1 MLTQAELKE
10 ILNYD
15 PDTGVWTWKVDRSIK
30 VKAGDR
36 AGTITAKGYRRIT
49 IFRKECRSARLAHF
63 YMTGQWPK
71 NEMDHINRE
80 PADDRWENLRE
91 FTSTQNNRNRGSFKN
106 NTSGHKGVCWMK
118 QNNKWRAQ
126 IWVDNKFKNL
136 GLFNTIEE
144 AVAVRKEAE
153 LEHFGEFAHQKTG
166 G

>member
-1 MLTQAELKE
+1 MITQNELKE
-10 ILNYD
+10 LMEYD
-15 PDTGVWTWKVDRSIK
+15 PETGVFTWKVSPNWAI
-30 VKAGDR
+30 KAGSV
-36 AGTITAKGYRRIT
+36 AGNTTHKGYRRIT
-49 IFRKECRSARLAHF
+49 INGKEYRCARLAYF